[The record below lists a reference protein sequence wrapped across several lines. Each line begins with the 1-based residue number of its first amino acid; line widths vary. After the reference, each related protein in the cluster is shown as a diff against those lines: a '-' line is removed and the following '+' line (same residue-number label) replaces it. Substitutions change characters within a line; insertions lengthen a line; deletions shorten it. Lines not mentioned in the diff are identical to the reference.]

1 MEIQGRIKTIFA
13 TESVGQNGFQKRD
26 LVITTDGQ
34 YPQDIIIQFTQGNC
48 ALLDNL
54 QVGQMVKIHFN
65 LQGREWTNPQ
75 GEVKY
80 FNTVLGWKIELIQ
93 TTNVAQQQQPQYQQA
108 PQGYAQ
114 PPQGYQQQPQYA
126 PPQQAQAHPPQQGQ
140 PQYQQGQMFNN
151 MGQAPAQEDD
161 GMPF

>member
-13 TESVGQNGFQKRD
+13 TETVGQNGFQKRD

-34 YPQDIIIQFTQGNC
+34 YPQDVIIQFAQGNC

-54 QVGQMVKIHFN
+54 QIGQIVKVQFN
-65 LQGREWTNPQ
+65 LQGREWTSPQ

-80 FNTVLGWKIELIQ
+80 FNTVVGWKIEVVQ
-93 TTNVAQQQQPQYQQA
+93 PMQQYQQPIQYQQA
-108 PQGYAQ
+108 PQGYVH
-114 PPQGYQQQPQYA
+114 QPQYA
-126 PPQQAQAHPPQQGQ
+126 QPAYPPQGQ
-140 PQYQQGQMFNN
+140 PQYQQGQMFNQY
-151 MGQAPAQEDD
+151 GQAPAQEDN